1 MRGLRLGAS
10 LLLAP
15 LVALALLGPSGCS
28 EDGLLQGT
36 PYLPSGDIP
45 IDPASVREA
54 SAPCPEDGGCPDA
67 ADAPPPTRDAG
78 ASEAGDAGFTPP
90 APPKNTCA
98 TAREVGTVAGDAPSP
113 PVTADGTCAEYL
125 RVRVT
130 ETSTSALGVGM
141 RVSLTL
147 SPAGHDFDLY
157 AFLDPNR
164 DQLACA
170 APFAR
175 SETNGLSPETISL
188 QWGEGTVANGNDD
201 SRWVVVAVTSAQ
213 GPCPAGA
220 SWTLS
225 AVGDK

>member
-15 LVALALLGPSGCS
+15 VVALALLGPAGCG

-36 PYLPSGDIP
+36 SYLPNGDVP

-54 SAPCPEDGGCPDA
+54 GAGCAAEAGCPDA
-67 ADAPPPTRDAG
+67 AEGPPPARDAG
-78 ASEAGDAGFTPP
+78 TTDGGFVPP
-90 APPKNTCA
+90 APPKNTCS
-98 TAREVGTVAGDAPSP
+98 TAREIGTVSGDTPSP
-113 PVTADGTCAEYL
+113 PVTAEGTCAEYV
-125 RVRVT
+125 RVRVG

-141 RVSLTL
+141 RLSLTL

-157 AFLDPNR
+157 AFLDPDR
-164 DQLACA
+164 DQLACGT
-170 APFAR
+170 PYAR

-188 QWGEGTVANGNDD
+188 AWGEGTVANGNDD

-213 GPCPAGA
+213 GPCPPGS

-225 AVGDK
+225 VVGDK